1 MLKNLNGRDNRVI
14 QLFIKLYIKKTKM
27 PLELNNN
34 NKKRKPL
41 ENLHSK
47 DAYAI

>member
-14 QLFIKLYIKKTKM
+14 QLFIKLYIYKKTKM

-34 NKKRKPL
+34 NKKKIIRKF
-41 ENLHSK
+41 
-47 DAYAI
+47 A